1 MMMKEGFANL
11 LLVLAVVCPVGA
23 EEAWEIRAD
32 WSETRQVGEKFLKVW
47 GGGTTFEDLAD
58 SIWIAADSARA
69 WVDGDRCL
77 FGPGVTLQV
86 PSRKVYADT
95 LEYYWQSKTAIFKGH
110 VQSQEKTRRLA
121 ADKVIYDLEQDL
133 LEIPGALVFDFL
145 EEGFQLNATHMR
157 YFALQDSGLIGQG
170 AEVRKFPSN
179 GEDTLVI
186 RADSLV
192 FTQHGDRLAFSE
204 SVLLTQGKMVAQADR
219 VLFLR
224 PDSLVLL
231 EDHARISWI
240 RYQGTLTDTVV
251 ALANRIRA
259 RMAAGEIREIEMYT
273 DVQIDIFRSQEGKQ
287 TIRADTA
294 RVIWTGE
301 TVEGL
306 EATGQVHLTLKDADG
321 AETDLRGDRLAMA
334 FKEGDL
340 DSLLLRGNCSGIY
353 VSEEGKTENRL
364 SGGQQTIWFDSEK
377 ISRIQVE
384 DNAECEQVPRDETE
398 NRIRV
403 TGDRVVLQFE
413 AGKLQE
419 VVALG
424 GVKGSYQSR
433 EEENLP

>member
-1 MMMKEGFANL
+1 MIKEGFASL
-11 LLVLAVVCPVGA
+11 LLVLIIGYPVGA
-23 EEAWEIRAD
+23 EEVREIRAD

-69 WVDGDRCL
+69 WVDGDRCF

-110 VQSQEKTRRLA
+110 VLSQEQTRRLT
-121 ADKVIYDLEQDL
+121 ADKVIYELEQDL
-133 LEIPGALVFDFL
+133 LEIPGRLVFDFL
-145 EEGFQLNATHMR
+145 EEDFQLNATHMR

-192 FTQHGDRLAFSE
+192 FTQHGNRLSFSK
-204 SVLLTQGKMVAQADR
+204 SVLLTQGEMVSRADR
-219 VLFLR
+219 VLFFR
-224 PDSLVLL
+224 PDSLILL
-231 EDHARISWI
+231 QDHAQISWI
-240 RYQGTLTDTVV
+240 RHPGTATDTVV
-251 ALANRIRA
+251 AQANRIRA
-259 RMAAGEIREIEMYT
+259 RMAGGEVREIYMYPNA
-273 DVQIDIFRSQEGKQ
+273 QINMYGSQEGKQ

-294 RVIWTGE
+294 RVIRTGE
-301 TVEGL
+301 MVEGL
-306 EATGQVHLTLKDADG
+306 EAAGQVYLTLTDADG
-321 AETDLRGDRLAMA
+321 AETELRGDRLSMA
-334 FKEGDL
+334 FKGGDL
-340 DSLLLRGNCSGIY
+340 DSLLLWGNCSGRY

-364 SGGQQTIWFDSEK
+364 SGGQQTIWFESEK
-377 ISRIQVE
+377 ISRIQIE
-384 DNAECEQVPRDETE
+384 DHAECEQVPRDESE

-403 TGDRVVLQFE
+403 TGDRVVLRFA

-419 VVALG
+419 VVAVG
-424 GVKGSYQSR
+424 GVKGNYQPG
-433 EEENLP
+433 EEENSP